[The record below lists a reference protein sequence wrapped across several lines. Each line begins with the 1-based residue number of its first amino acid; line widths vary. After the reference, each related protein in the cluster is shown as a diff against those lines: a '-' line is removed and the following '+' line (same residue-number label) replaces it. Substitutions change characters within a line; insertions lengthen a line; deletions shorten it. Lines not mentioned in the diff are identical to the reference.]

1 MLYCCRA
8 KASTL
13 LGSFEQVSAPSFQL
27 IVLVSFTIFSF
38 SRKSRYSAIL
48 AINSNYL
55 NTLTGLTALSSSASG
70 DLGQII
76 YHLTLVDFTVPIVS
90 MDVLNV
96 VAREHHSSE
105 EDEHVEISCYQENK
119 GDPGSSSIQQYHMTV
134 PSLYDQKKYLNNLE
148 NHAVNE
154 IKGRTILNLLN
165 SVNAPSVNTSALQTQ
180 PLPSVIGTPSPSSAG
195 SAVKRISSIDGDVPK
210 PASTTPRTL
219 QPPVS
224 VPISDSKVEPTPE
237 SVTPTTLTVDKD
249 ALQKLQQTKPVE
261 GLKKLDSSL
270 LFSNK
275 TPTTPVPPVESL
287 PTSSQKN
294 VSDLPD
300 FLKRTPGQNVNI
312 LSMLG
317 KAAANPQ
324 LPQASPAT
332 TEKKKVEVAK
342 SKEEKTPAPVPAPS
356 KEENPQSAVKLVE
369 STPSTSRT
377 EVRSLPE
384 VQTPSPTL
392 QPTSLLPTLNQD
404 AVYSL
409 LLEMKQE
416 MAALQRTVSS
426 QADVVHHN
434 DKKGIKSD
442 HHESK
447 TAASSSASVSQVADF
462 SKLKDDI
469 VKELH
474 VIQHKSMLHTVQI
487 LKTHIDN
494 ENKKA
499 VDSFQQMKQEIVQ
512 QVQESITTKFLP
524 IITTKVK
531 ETIKESTKESVK
543 LHLADSFRNAFEN
556 SLLPAFQTGV
566 DRLFAQINLSFEN
579 GLKSLILETENIQ
592 QQNIRSNEDL
602 ENEVKLLQDKVIVL
616 ETAIHELSLK
626 LTGVVLTGSHR
637 EVENGNEKEE
647 EPVAQTPADLLK
659 QGLVEEAVRLA
670 LEMKDV
676 DATLN
681 VLAEL
686 TPAKVNSSCSNI
698 VKLCITQQLAADMSV
713 NLPVEVSDLIP
724 ELDTT

>member
-1 MLYCCRA
+1 M
-8 KASTL
+8 SSFL
-13 LGSFEQVSAPSFQL
+13 LQF
-27 IVLVSFTIFSF
+27 FSF

-342 SKEEKTPAPVPAPS
+342 SKEEKTPAPVSAPS

-416 MAALQRTVSS
+416 MAALRRTVSS
-426 QADVVHHN
+426 QAEVVHHN

-447 TAASSSASVSQVADF
+447 TAASSSASVSQAADF

-637 EVENGNEKEE
+637 EGENGNEKEE